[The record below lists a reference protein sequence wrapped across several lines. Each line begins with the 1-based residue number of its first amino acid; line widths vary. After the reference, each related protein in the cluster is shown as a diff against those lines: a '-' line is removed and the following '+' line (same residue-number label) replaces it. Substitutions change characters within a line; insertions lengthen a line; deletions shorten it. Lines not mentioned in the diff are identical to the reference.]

1 MNFINEF
8 IIDNLVIFITGIFS
22 GLIGLSIIINHQ
34 YNQLRKLILYHD
46 EKAKEIIRNKA
57 IEYAKLLFK
66 VDNINLLTR
75 KEQEQIVDLAKKEYE
90 EEEESKKLK

>member
-1 MNFINEF
+1 MNLINEF
-8 IIDNLVIFITGIFS
+8 IIDNLIIFITGLFS

-34 YNQLRKLILYHD
+34 YKQLKLLILYHD

-75 KEQEQIVDLAKKEYE
+75 KEQEQIVELAKKEYE
-90 EEEESKKLK
+90 EESKKLK